1 MDIFNID
8 NDIVISEGI
17 NTSNNLQLKDYI
29 DDPQFKIVIET
40 LNYLGDREES
50 TILFLKKEKNKYS
63 FELKKID
70 DEIYNEILNLL
81 YEEQVIDDVLE
92 MLTKWHFTLA
102 MTDNFQDRGV
112 LSVINEKNLEYKSR
126 KEEIDKKK
134 ADFLENINLNL
145 DL

>member
-17 NTSNNLQLKDYI
+17 DTSNDLQLKDYV
-29 DDPQFKIVIET
+29 DDPQFKIVINV
-40 LNYLGDREES
+40 LNCLEEREET
-50 TILFLKKEKNKYS
+50 TILFFKKEKNKYS

-70 DEIYNEILNLL
+70 DEVYNEILNLL
-81 YEEQVIDDVLE
+81 YEEQVIEDVLE

-112 LSVINEKNLEYKSR
+112 LSVINEKDLEYKAR
-126 KEEIDKKK
+126 KKEIDKKK
-134 ADFLENINLNL
+134 ANFLENLYS
-145 DL
+145 DLT